1 MRPQA
6 ATKSS
11 KMRAILNSFLT
22 MKADESADPVR
33 CQATHI
39 TLQSALSSDRMA
51 KHVLK
56 ITRIA
61 SWDLI

>member
-1 MRPQA
+1 
-6 ATKSS
+6 
-11 KMRAILNSFLT
+11 